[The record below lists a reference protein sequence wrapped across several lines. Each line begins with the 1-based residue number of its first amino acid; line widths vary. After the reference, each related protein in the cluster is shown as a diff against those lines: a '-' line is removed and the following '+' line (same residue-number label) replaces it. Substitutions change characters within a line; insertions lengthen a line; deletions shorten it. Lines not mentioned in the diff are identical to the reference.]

1 ILTFTAHEGGKVE
14 IRCPY
19 EPKYEEHKKYLCRG
33 ECPRVFKDKPV
44 ESESAAK
51 DERFSLT
58 DNKTVRVILCL
69 SNSLS
74 VLNQVHVCTELF
86 LSLHVF
92 IVLACETSEF
102 LTLTAHEGGQVE
114 IRCPYEPKYEEHK
127 KYFCRGECLIVFKD
141 KPVESESAAK
151 DERFS
156 LTDNK
161 TAHIFTV
168 TITDLRTEDKG
179 KYWCGV
185 NTGLFNHDYKREI
198 YLEIKHVSQVSGVTG
213 EHLNIT
219 CHYENKLKN
228 DVKFI
233 CKSSSTPL
241 CEKSATK
248 VSSEINSHGRF
259 SLRDNESAGVFT
271 VTITDLTEEDSG
283 IYWCGA
289 IQRGHGH
296 KNKWISVTD
305 LKHVSL
311 VTHKPLNF
319 HHTLHIS
326 QASLTA
332 VSGEVQRHVTFCHS
346 RIIEMKLCIFIL
358 KGMLNI

>member
-1 ILTFTAHEGGKVE
+1 MISVTDFRPQIDAS
-14 IRCPY
+14 IRCTDY
-19 EPKYEEHKKYLCRG
+19 RLCFFSLLSTG
-33 ECPRVFKDKPV
+33 SCHMGDAPDAVTGITGGSVIIHCVYKPETTKESV
-44 ESESAAK
+44 KSFCKVSGSES
-51 DERFSLT
+51 
-58 DNKTVRVILCL
+58 
-69 SNSLS
+69 
-74 VLNQVHVCTELF
+74 
-86 LSLHVF
+86 
-92 IVLACETSEF
+92 
-102 LTLTAHEGGQVE
+102 
-114 IRCPYEPKYEEHK
+114 
-127 KYFCRGECLIVFKD
+127 
-141 KPVESESAAK
+141 
-151 DERFS
+151 
-156 LTDNK
+156 
-161 TAHIFTV
+161 
-168 TITDLRTEDKG
+168 
-179 KYWCGV
+179 
-185 NTGLFNHDYKREI
+185 
-198 YLEIKHVSQVSGVTG
+198 
-213 EHLNIT
+213 
-219 CHYENKLKN
+219 
-228 DVKFI
+228 
-233 CKSSSTPL
+233 
-241 CEKSATK
+241 TK